1 MAGSRR
7 AGELIEGAL
16 LRQVVGE
23 VEESLSHLLRGAVS
37 LRLHERIAAETGVS
51 LERAGYWVLGRI
63 ADRGPLRLSELA
75 LTMALDP
82 STVSRHVR
90 QLERHGLAERASD
103 PSDARAVMLAPTPA
117 GREVLER
124 VRGARC
130 ELMQQV
136 LARWPAGD
144 RKELARLL
152 SQLADDLTAAWRE
165 A

>member
-1 MAGSRR
+1 MVR
-7 AGELIEGAL
+7 AADGDVVCEIEQA
-16 LRQVVGE
+16 
-23 VEESLSHLLRGAVS
+23 LSHLMRGAVS
-37 LRLHERIAAETGVS
+37 LRLHERIAADTGVA
-51 LERAGYWVLGRI
+51 LERGCYWVLCRI

-90 QLERHGLAERASD
+90 QLERQGLAERASD
-103 PSDARAVMLAPTPA
+103 PSDARAVMLAPTAA

-124 VRGARC
+124 VRGARR
-130 ELMQQV
+130 EHMEQV
-136 LARWPAGD
+136 LARWPADD

-152 SQLADDLTAAWRE
+152 ARLAHDFTAAWQE

>member
-1 MAGSRR
+1 VK
-7 AGELIEGAL
+7 AGEQDPVCEIEQA
-16 LRQVVGE
+16 
-23 VEESLSHLLRGAVS
+23 LSHLLRGAVS
-37 LRLHERIAAETGVS
+37 LRLHERIAADTGVR
-51 LERAGYWVLGRI
+51 LERASYWVLSRI

-103 PSDARAVMLAPTPA
+103 PSDARAVILAPTA
-117 GREVLER
+117 SGREVLER
-124 VRGARC
+124 VRTARR
-130 ELMQQV
+130 ELVERV
-136 LARWPAGD
+136 LARWPADD

-152 SQLADDLTAAWRE
+152 AQLANDLTTAWQE